1 MSKEMVFA
9 VFCLEN
15 YKVHR
20 NLSGREVS
28 TLFDRYGVFDYIRE
42 FYDVLHTTG
51 HNYINNDIDIYLNS
65 RGVVFVN

>member
-1 MSKEMVFA
+1 MSKELAFT

-28 TLFDRYGVFDYIRE
+28 ALFERYDVFNYIRE

-51 HNYINNDIDIYLNS
+51 HNYINNDIDSYLNA
-65 RGVVFVN
+65 RGVVFAS

>member
-1 MSKEMVFA
+1 MSKETAFT

-20 NLSGREVS
+20 HLSGQEVWK
-28 TLFDRYGVFDYIRE
+28 LFDRYGVFAYLRE

-51 HNYINNDIDIYLNS
+51 HQYINHDIDIYLES
-65 RGVVFVN
+65 RGATLPK